1 MNEMSDAQEQGT
13 QERGAQE
20 QEAQEQAAQGEDAK
34 VEATRTLFIQNTI
47 NRPVLQLILKV
58 CSQQDWPL
66 DELEDFILSRDEFA
80 KATQPPYFLIQWLV
94 KSGALDSWEIDAR
107 GQELTPDRLE
117 GLSEDEIDD
126 LAVNTVYRANQVGAI
141 ILDEFSP
148 KTRLSQLLELK
159 PGRYDTYIEV
169 LEFLQEKHSLAEI
182 YKLLQDNPVLM
193 DGRTYS
199 EGPMLPSVF
208 IDKLSAAGGITFREG
223 WMITEE
229 GKELLDSIK

>member
-229 GKELLDSIK
+229 GKELLNSIK